1 MVWRTDSWSRPVFP
15 DGEQSKELA
24 LRLSPL
30 LPWLADE
37 RLLGMICGKEE
48 PFSGALIRLQAASF
62 VSAHV
67 GDKQERNPAVTT
79 GC

>member
-1 MVWRTDSWSRPVFP
+1 MAWRTDSWSHPVFP
-15 DGEQSKELA
+15 NGEQSKELA
-24 LRLSPL
+24 LRASPS

-37 RLLGMICGKEE
+37 RFPSMICGKGER
-48 PFSGALIRLQAASF
+48 FSGAVIRLQVASF

-67 GDKQERNPAVTT
+67 GDKQERNPAVTI